1 MNIVYASND
10 GYARHLAVS
19 MYSLLEHNSEAEEL
33 TIYLLSVLMSEEY
46 GFSTLT

>member
-19 MYSLLEHNSEAEEL
+19 LYSMLEHNADVKEL
-33 TIYLLSVLMSEEY
+33 IVYVMSA
-46 GFSTLT
+46 